1 MKDIDEEL
9 VLQIK
14 SVFENY
20 DDGGSENGW
29 LALREK
35 YPEANR
41 KLPIWWMTGIAASI
55 LVAFGLFFLV
65 NKSPKEIEQPTQTV
79 QTKTEVKPTTGSKQE
94 DQPIILKQDKVVT
107 SPIEKDKQSQ
117 VLAQENAPIKTVEPK
132 VIEEKVKIN
141 PIENSAA
148 VNAIAQAGVVH
159 KIDTVKAEI
168 QQNPVIANN
177 PVVTP
182 SETKNTKKTTEEF
195 LQEQS
200 KLLAKN
206 TTKVEEKSKSI
217 KNSID
222 VFTGTFVNYYADNA
236 VKLNAGFGVN
246 ANVKLTKG
254 VFVSFGAGV
263 SQNKIDYKN
272 SVPVTAVASSDALSS
287 YTAKGALTSSSIS
300 DVKVNA
306 SLLNLDLPV
315 TLKFYPTKKQNFYVA
330 AGVNSNSYLTQ
341 KYTYGYNVNK
351 VTSLGYTSEPK
362 EETEKTKLKGFDL
375 ANSAIFAIGINQN
388 IGKNNSI
395 IFEPYFK
402 PAIGSM
408 GEKNLKINT
417 VGLNLKFS
425 FTPSQKK

>member
-1 MKDIDEEL
+1 MKNMDEEL

-14 SVFENY
+14 SVFEDI
-20 DDGGSENGW
+20 DDGGSDKGW

-35 YPEANR
+35 YPEENK
-41 KLPIWWMTGIAASI
+41 KLPIWWFTGIAASI
-55 LVAFGLFFLV
+55 VVAFGLFLLV
-65 NKSPKEIEQPTQTV
+65 NKSPKEIEQTTQTAK
-79 QTKTEVKPTTGSKQE
+79 TKTDVKPKTGSTQE
-94 DQPIILKQDKVVT
+94 EQPTSVKQDEVVT
-107 SPIEKDKQSQ
+107 STIKKEKQPIVST
-117 VLAQENAPIKTVEPK
+117 QENAFTKTVERK
-132 VIEEKVKIN
+132 SIEEKLKIN
-141 PIENSAA
+141 PSENVVA
-148 VNAIAQAGVVH
+148 VNLMQAGVAN
-159 KIDTVKAEI
+159 KIDTVKEKV
-168 QQNPVIANN
+168 QQNAVIANN
-177 PVVTP
+177 VVVTP
-182 SETKNTKKTTEEF
+182 NETKNTKKTTEEF

-200 KLLAKN
+200 KLLAKSP
-206 TTKVEEKSKSI
+206 TKVEERSKSI

-222 VFTGTFVNYYADNA
+222 VFTGTFLNYYADNA

-272 SVPVTAVASSDALSS
+272 SVPVTAVASSDALNS
-287 YTAKGALTSSSIS
+287 YAGKGSITTSSIS

-306 SLLNLDLPV
+306 QLLNLDLPV

-341 KYTYGYNVNK
+341 KYTYGYSVNT
-351 VTSLGYTSEPK
+351 VSSLGYTSEPK
-362 EETEKTKLKGFDL
+362 EETEKTKLKGFDF

-388 IGKNNSI
+388 IGKNNSLI
-395 IFEPYFK
+395 LEPYFK

-408 GEKNLKINT
+408 GDKNLKINT

>member
-1 MKDIDEEL
+1 MDEEL
-9 VLQIK
+9 VSQIK
-14 SVFENY
+14 SVFEDA

-35 YPEANR
+35 YPEQNK

-55 LVAFGLFFLV
+55 LVVFGLFLWM
-65 NKSPKEIEQPTQTV
+65 NKSPKEIKHSTQTVKTKTDEKQTPLIKKHEQPT
-79 QTKTEVKPTTGSKQE
+79 K
-94 DQPIILKQDKVVT
+94 LKQDKVVP
-107 SPIEKDKQSQ
+107 SPIEKDNQSIA
-117 VLAQENAPIKTVEPK
+117 LAQEKAITTTVDPKAIEDKLKVNPTEHVIAVNPK
-132 VIEEKVKIN
+132 VQTNDIL
-141 PIENSAA
+141 
-148 VNAIAQAGVVH
+148 
-159 KIDTVKAEI
+159 KIDTVKEKV

-177 PVVTP
+177 AIVTP
-182 SETKNTKKTTEEF
+182 AETKNTKKTTEEF
-195 LQEQS
+195 LKEQT
-200 KLLAKN
+200 KLLAKSS
-206 TTKVEEKSKSI
+206 TKVEEKSKTI

-222 VFTGTFVNYYADNA
+222 VFTGTFLNYYADNA

-246 ANVKLTKG
+246 ANVKVTKG
-254 VFVSFGAGV
+254 VFLSFGAGV

-272 SVPVTAVASSDALSS
+272 SVPVAAVANSDALNSYVSKSS
-287 YTAKGALTSSSIS
+287 LTSSSIS
-300 DVKVNA
+300 DVKINA
-306 SLLNLDLPV
+306 QLLNLDLPV

-330 AGVNSNSYLTQ
+330 AGVNSNSYLNQ
-341 KYTYGYNVNK
+341 KYTYGYNVNT
-351 VTSLGYTSEPK
+351 VSSLGYTSEPK
-362 EETEKTKLKGFDL
+362 EEVEKTKLKGFDF

>member
-1 MKDIDEEL
+1 MDEEL

-14 SVFENY
+14 SVFEDV
-20 DDGGSENGW
+20 DDGGSDNGW

-35 YPEANR
+35 YPEENK
-41 KLPIWWMTGIAASI
+41 KLPIWWLTGIAASI
-55 LVAFGLFFLV
+55 VVAFGLFLVV
-65 NKSPKEIEQPTQTV
+65 NKSPKEIEQTTQTAK
-79 QTKTEVKPTTGSKQE
+79 TKTDVKPKPSSAQGEQPTSVKQDE
-94 DQPIILKQDKVVT
+94 VVASTIKKEKQPI
-107 SPIEKDKQSQ
+107 
-117 VLAQENAPIKTVEPK
+117 VLMQENASAKTVERK
-132 VIEEKVKIN
+132 SIEEKVKTN
-141 PIENSAA
+141 PAENVIA
-148 VNAIAQAGVVH
+148 VNAMQAGVANKV
-159 KIDTVKAEI
+159 DTVKEKI
-168 QQNPVIANN
+168 QQNAVIANN
-177 PVVTP
+177 VVVTP
-182 SETKNTKKTTEEF
+182 TETKNTKKTTEEF
-195 LQEQS
+195 LQEQT

-206 TTKVEEKSKSI
+206 PTKVEDKSKSI

-222 VFTGTFVNYYADNA
+222 VFTGTFLNYYADNA

-246 ANVKLTKG
+246 ANVKVTKG

-272 SVPVTAVASSDALSS
+272 SVPVAAVASSDALNS
-287 YTAKGALTSSSIS
+287 YAGKGSITTSSIS

-341 KYTYGYNVNK
+341 KYTYGYNVNT
-351 VTSLGYTSEPK
+351 VSSLGYTSEPK
-362 EETEKTKLKGFDL
+362 EETEKTKLKGFDF

-388 IGKNNSI
+388 IGKNNSL

-408 GEKNLKINT
+408 GDKNLRINT

>member
-1 MKDIDEEL
+1 MDEEL
-9 VLQIK
+9 VLRIK
-14 SVFENY
+14 SVFEDA

-35 YPEANR
+35 YPEPKK

-55 LVAFGLFFLV
+55 LVVFGLFLWV
-65 NKSPKEIEQPTQTV
+65 NKSPKEIEHTTQTV
-79 QTKTEVKPTTGSKQE
+79 KTKTDEIATPGIKQNE
-94 DQPIILKQDKVVT
+94 QSTHLKQDKVVP
-107 SPIEKDKQSQ
+107 SPIEKHNQSIP
-117 VLAQENAPIKTVEPK
+117 LAQEKAIVKTVEPK
-132 VIEEKVKIN
+132 TIEDKLKITTAEHVVAVNPKVQTNAILKIDSVKEKV
-141 PIENSAA
+141 
-148 VNAIAQAGVVH
+148 
-159 KIDTVKAEI
+159 

-177 PVVTP
+177 AIVTP
-182 SETKNTKKTTEEF
+182 AETKNTKKTTEEF
-195 LQEQS
+195 LKEQT
-200 KLLAKN
+200 KLLAKSS
-206 TTKVEEKSKSI
+206 TKVEDKSKAI

-222 VFTGTFVNYYADNA
+222 VFTGTFLNYYADNT

-246 ANVKLTKG
+246 ANVKVTKG
-254 VFVSFGAGV
+254 VFLSFGAGV

-272 SVPVTAVASSDALSS
+272 SVPVAAVASSDALNS
-287 YTAKGALTSSSIS
+287 YVAKGGMVVSTSSIS
-300 DVKVNA
+300 DVKINA
-306 SLLNLDLPV
+306 QLLNLDLPV

-330 AGVNSNSYLTQ
+330 AGVNSNSYLNQ
-341 KYTYGYNVNK
+341 KYTYGYNVNT
-351 VTSLGYTSEPK
+351 VSSLGYTSEPK
-362 EETEKTKLKGFDL
+362 EEVEKTKLKGFDF

-388 IGKNNSI
+388 IGKSNSI

>member
-1 MKDIDEEL
+1 MDEEL
-9 VLQIK
+9 VSQIK
-14 SVFENY
+14 SVFEDV

-35 YPEANR
+35 YPKPNR
-41 KLPIWWMTGIAASI
+41 KLPIWWITGIAASI
-55 LVAFGLFFLV
+55 LVAFGVFLLI

-79 QTKTEVKPTTGSKQE
+79 QTKVDVKPATGIKPQE
-94 DQPIILKQDKVVT
+94 QPIILKQDKVVT
-107 SPIEKDKQSQ
+107 SPIEKEEQPV
-117 VLAQENAPIKTVEPK
+117 VLAQKNTPAKTVEPNA
-132 VIEEKVKIN
+132 IEEKLKVNSTEHVIALN
-141 PIENSAA
+141 PK
-148 VNAIAQAGVVH
+148 VQANVVL
-159 KIDTVKAEI
+159 KIDTVKEKV

-182 SETKNTKKTTEEF
+182 NETKNTKKTTEEF
-195 LQEQS
+195 LKEQTQ
-200 KLLAKN
+200 LLAN
-206 TTKVEEKSKSI
+206 SSTKVVEKSKSV

-222 VFTGTFVNYYADNA
+222 VFTGTFLNYYADNA

-246 ANVKLTKG
+246 ASVKVTKG

-272 SVPVTAVASSDALSS
+272 SVPVAAVASSDALSS
-287 YTAKGALTSSSIS
+287 YVAKGALTSSSIS

-306 SLLNLDLPV
+306 QLLNLDLPV

-341 KYTYGYNVNK
+341 KYTYGYNVNS
-351 VTSLGYTSEPK
+351 VSSLGYTSEPK
-362 EETEKTKLKGFDL
+362 EEVEKTKLKGFDF

-425 FTPSQKK
+425 FTPNQKK

>member
-1 MKDIDEEL
+1 MKNMDEEL

-14 SVFENY
+14 SVFEDV

-55 LVAFGLFFLV
+55 LIAFGVFLLL
-65 NKSPKEIEQPTQTV
+65 NKSPKEIKHTTQTV
-79 QTKTEVKPTTGSKQE
+79 KTQTDVKPTTGSKHKE
-94 DQPIILKQDKVVT
+94 QPIILKEDKIVT
-107 SPIEKDKQSQ
+107 SRMEKEKQPL
-117 VLAQENAPIKTVEPK
+117 VIAQENTPAKTVEPK
-132 VIEEKVKIN
+132 PIVDNVKVN
-141 PIENSAA
+141 PSEHVVA
-148 VNAIAQAGVVH
+148 VNPKVQANAAL
-159 KIDTVKAEI
+159 KIDTVKEKV
-168 QQNPVIANN
+168 QQNPIIANN
-177 PVVTP
+177 PVVIP

-195 LQEQS
+195 LKEQT
-200 KLLAKN
+200 KLLAN
-206 TTKVEEKSKSI
+206 SSTKVEEKSKSI

-222 VFTGTFVNYYADNA
+222 VFTGTFLNYYADNA

-246 ANVKLTKG
+246 ANVKVTKG
-254 VFVSFGAGV
+254 VFLSFGAGV

-272 SVPVTAVASSDALSS
+272 SVPAAAVASSDALSS
-287 YTAKGALTSSSIS
+287 YAAKGALTSSSIS

-306 SLLNLDLPV
+306 QLLNLDLPV

-341 KYTYGYNVNK
+341 KYTYGYNVNS
-351 VTSLGYTSEPK
+351 VSSLGYTSEPK
-362 EETEKTKLKGFDL
+362 EEVEKTKLKGFDF

-388 IGKNNSI
+388 IGKNNSL

>member
-1 MKDIDEEL
+1 MKNIDEEL
-9 VLQIK
+9 VSQIK
-14 SVFENY
+14 SVFEDV
-20 DDGGSENGW
+20 DDGASEQGW

-55 LVAFGLFFLV
+55 LVVLGLFLWV
-65 NKSPKEIEQPTQTV
+65 KSPKEIKHTTQNV
-79 QTKTEVKPTTGSKQE
+79 KTKVKPEVKPITGTKKAAQQTPLNQDKAPNSPIRE
-94 DQPIILKQDKVVT
+94 DQQLLAKEKTTDKTIDDKATTENVKVYT
-107 SPIEKDKQSQ
+107 SD
-117 VLAQENAPIKTVEPK
+117 
-132 VIEEKVKIN
+132 
-141 PIENSAA
+141 
-148 VNAIAQAGVVH
+148 NAIVANAKEQANSISKV
-159 KIDTVKAEI
+159 DSVKEKM
-168 QQNPVIANN
+168 QQNPVIANQ
-177 PVVTP
+177 PILIPT
-182 SETKNTKKTTEEF
+182 ETNDTKKTTEEF
-195 LQEQS
+195 LKEQT
-200 KLLAKN
+200 KLLAKSS
-206 TTKVEEKSKSI
+206 TKVEEKSKTI

-263 SQNKIDYKN
+263 SQNKMDYKN
-272 SVPVTAVASSDALSS
+272 SVPVTAVASSDALKF
-287 YTAKGALTSSSIS
+287 YATKGGSITTSSIS
-300 DVKVNA
+300 DVRVNA
-306 SLLNLDLPV
+306 QLLNLDLPV

-341 KYTYGYNVNK
+341 KYTYGYNVNT
-351 VTSLGYTSEPK
+351 VSSFGYTSEPK
-362 EETEKTKLKGFDL
+362 EEVERTKLKGFDF

-388 IGKNNSI
+388 IGKNNSL

-417 VGLNLKFS
+417 VGLNLKFT
-425 FTPSQKK
+425 FTPSKK